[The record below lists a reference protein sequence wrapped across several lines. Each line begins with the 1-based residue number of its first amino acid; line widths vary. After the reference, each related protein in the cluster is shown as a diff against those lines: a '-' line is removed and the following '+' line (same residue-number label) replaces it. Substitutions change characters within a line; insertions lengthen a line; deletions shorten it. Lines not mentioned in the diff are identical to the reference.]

1 MSKDARKRILEAAS
15 EAFSVYG
22 YDKTTVEDI
31 ARMADKAKASVYYY
45 FDGKAEILEA
55 ALAEEVDTM
64 RGRLSE
70 CMNTCPSDIT
80 RSLGAYLKTRMDVVL
95 ESPLY
100 MKFAVESLRRGNK
113 SEPAGI
119 LINARKPL
127 DEAEEVHAT
136 PEETERLRASIASQ
150 RSEVEAQQRVV
161 DDLAEGERSLRVSTR
176 GSRLA
181 LLAAAVAVVAL
192 IVAIV
197 VFLVTR

>member
-45 FDGKAEILEA
+45 FGGKAEILEA

-64 RGRLSE
+64 RHRLSG

-127 DEAEEVHAT
+127 DEAEEGFFEAVCRFAT
-136 PEETERLRASIASQ
+136 ASGALGDKVKPENFAEMLSMVLRGA
-150 RSEVEAQQRVV
+150 EVQILLS
-161 DDLAEGERSLRVSTR
+161 DDR
-176 GSRLA
+176 
-181 LLAAAVAVVAL
+181 AAARATYDEMVNF
-192 IVAIV
+192 ITNSDN
-197 VFLVTR
+197 FSSR

>member
-45 FDGKAEILEA
+45 FGGKAEILEA

-64 RGRLSE
+64 RHRLSG

-95 ESPLY
+95 ESP
-100 MKFAVESLRRGNK
+100 
-113 SEPAGI
+113 P
-119 LINARKPL
+119 
-127 DEAEEVHAT
+127 
-136 PEETERLRASIASQ
+136 
-150 RSEVEAQQRVV
+150 
-161 DDLAEGERSLRVSTR
+161 ST
-176 GSRLA
+176 
-181 LLAAAVAVVAL
+181 
-192 IVAIV
+192 
-197 VFLVTR
+197 

>member
-127 DEAEEVHAT
+127 DEAEESFFEAVCRFAT
-136 PEETERLRASIASQ
+136 ASGALGDKVKPESFAEMLSMVLRGA
-150 RSEVEAQQRVV
+150 EVQILLS
-161 DDLAEGERSLRVSTR
+161 DDR
-176 GSRLA
+176 
-181 LLAAAVAVVAL
+181 AAARATYDEMVNF
-192 IVAIV
+192 ITNSDN
-197 VFLVTR
+197 FSSR